1 MIQNS
6 QEGFNIIIIDIDDDQ
21 ETQRRK
27 EIADELQGLPFGVV
41 FIRRNLEELL
51 SSTVQNKWSEFSQC
65 WESLKGCVSG
75 IDELNA
81 NNLISKDQFYV
92 FMMLM
97 LNANEANSKDK
108 FLNVTNSNFK
118 YSKFFDL
125 THESVVDLKN
135 EILNL
140 LEGR

>member
-1 MIQNS
+1 MGQNLKIVVEGKTDIPLIIELFPDLQLEKADFVVLDGKSISDFHNQKSLMIQNS

-65 WESLKGCVSG
+65 WESLKG
-75 IDELNA
+75 
-81 NNLISKDQFYV
+81 
-92 FMMLM
+92 
-97 LNANEANSKDK
+97 
-108 FLNVTNSNFK
+108 
-118 YSKFFDL
+118 
-125 THESVVDLKN
+125 
-135 EILNL
+135 
-140 LEGR
+140 